1 MKKGKF
7 IGIGLASLVL
17 LSGCGTI
24 PTTKD
29 GEEAIVTIKKDEE
42 YNITADKLYQVLKD
56 KYGFDEV
63 ISMIDTYIYE
73 TEFKDYKKTAKDYAN
88 SYIKGI
94 KNSFDTDEEFINA
107 IKQNTNYTTESE
119 YLNSI
124 YLSYLQSHAI
134 EEYAKSLV
142 TDKQIEKYYNDEL
155 KENIEVSHILITPEV
170 KDSMSETEKTKAKD
184 KALKEAEAILK
195 EINESS
201 DKYSTFKKLVKEKSQ
216 DEDTKEKDG
225 SLGSINM
232 FSLGSEYDS
241 LINAAYS
248 IKDNEV
254 YSKVVTTELGY
265 HIVFRNKTND
275 KAKLDE
281 VKDKITDKLA
291 EEVMASDQN
300 FAVNT
305 FKYYH
310 KLYNLNIVDSELE
323 SAYRTYLNNLMNTTN
338 QNKDQ

>member
-216 DEDTKEKDG
+216 DEDTKENDG